1 MLAKARS
8 CVVIGLDGVLVD
20 VEVDISQ
27 GLPNHVIV
35 GLPDTAVQ
43 EARDRTK
50 AAIRNSGAQFPNR
63 RLTVNLAP
71 ADVRKE
77 GPVHDLAMAVGIL
90 AASGQIEPF
99 PDSKAVFL
107 GELSLDGGVRH
118 TQGILPMIA
127 MARDAGVTKAF
138 VPAVDAPEAAIVRD
152 IEIRPVDSLQQL
164 LAHYAG
170 MVEIESAPPTEIEI
184 DVDAYPVDFAH
195 VRGQEHVKRALE
207 VAAAGAHNVLMIGPP
222 GSGKTLLARA
232 VPSILPPMH
241 LDEAIEVTRVYSIA
255 GLLPNDRPLMAARPF
270 RAPHHTVT
278 HVGLVGG
285 GSSPRPG
292 EITLAHRGVLFL
304 DEFPE
309 FGRQSLEALR
319 QPLEDGDITITRAA
333 YSVNMPARLMLI
345 AAMNPSPSGFAE
357 QGSDSGTF
365 SAEAARRY
373 RQRISGPLLD
383 RIDVHVEVP
392 RIPYQKMAAKPDA
405 DTSAHVRARV
415 AAARDRQRER
425 LAAHDLH
432 VNAEIPARLVPELCE
447 LEDAA
452 ESLLRSAHDRM
463 ELSGRGH
470 HRILKLG
477 RTIADLA
484 GDEIISPESLAEALQ
499 YRPRLEL

>member
-8 CVVIGLDGVLVD
+8 CVVIGLDGALVD

-43 EARDRTK
+43 ESRDRTK

-170 MVEIESAPPTEIEI
+170 MVEIEPAPPTEIEI

-241 LDEAIEVTRVYSIA
+241 LDEAIEVTRVYSVA
-255 GLLPNDRPLMAARPF
+255 GLLPNNRPLMAARPF

-447 LEDAA
+447 LEDTA

>member
-138 VPAVDAPEAAIVRD
+138 VPAVDAAEAAIVRD

-164 LAHYAG
+164 LAYYAG
-170 MVEIESAPPTEIEI
+170 MVEIEPAPPTEIRI

-241 LDEAIEVTRVYSIA
+241 LDEAIEVTRVYSVA
-255 GLLPNDRPLMAARPF
+255 GLLPNNRPLMAARPF

-432 VNAEIPARLVPELCE
+432 VNAEIPAPLVPELCE

-484 GDEIISPESLAEALQ
+484 GDEIISVASLAEALQ

>member
-170 MVEIESAPPTEIEI
+170 MVEIEPAPPTEIEI

-241 LDEAIEVTRVYSIA
+241 LDEAIEVTRVYSVA
-255 GLLPNDRPLMAARPF
+255 GLLPNNRPLMAARPF

>member
-1 MLAKARS
+1 M
-8 CVVIGLDGVLVD
+8 C
-20 VEVDISQ
+20 
-27 GLPNHVIV
+27 
-35 GLPDTAVQ
+35 
-43 EARDRTK
+43 
-50 AAIRNSGAQFPNR
+50 
-63 RLTVNLAP
+63 
-71 ADVRKE
+71 
-77 GPVHDLAMAVGIL
+77 
-90 AASGQIEPF
+90 
-99 PDSKAVFL
+99 
-107 GELSLDGGVRH
+107 
-118 TQGILPMIA
+118 
-127 MARDAGVTKAF
+127 
-138 VPAVDAPEAAIVRD
+138 
-152 IEIRPVDSLQQL
+152 
-164 LAHYAG
+164 
-170 MVEIESAPPTEIEI
+170 
-184 DVDAYPVDFAH
+184 
-195 VRGQEHVKRALE
+195 
-207 VAAAGAHNVLMIGPP
+207 
-222 GSGKTLLARA
+222 
-232 VPSILPPMH
+232 
-241 LDEAIEVTRVYSIA
+241 
-255 GLLPNDRPLMAARPF
+255 
-270 RAPHHTVT
+270 
-278 HVGLVGG
+278 
-285 GSSPRPG
+285 
-292 EITLAHRGVLFL
+292 HRGVLFL

-447 LEDAA
+447 LEDTA

>member
-170 MVEIESAPPTEIEI
+170 MVEIEPAPPTEIRI

-241 LDEAIEVTRVYSIA
+241 LDEAIEVTRVYSVA
-255 GLLPNDRPLMAARPF
+255 GLLPNNRPLMAARPF

>member
-1 MLAKARS
+1 
-8 CVVIGLDGVLVD
+8 
-20 VEVDISQ
+20 
-27 GLPNHVIV
+27 
-35 GLPDTAVQ
+35 
-43 EARDRTK
+43 
-50 AAIRNSGAQFPNR
+50 
-63 RLTVNLAP
+63 
-71 ADVRKE
+71 
-77 GPVHDLAMAVGIL
+77 
-90 AASGQIEPF
+90 
-99 PDSKAVFL
+99 
-107 GELSLDGGVRH
+107 
-118 TQGILPMIA
+118 
-127 MARDAGVTKAF
+127 
-138 VPAVDAPEAAIVRD
+138 
-152 IEIRPVDSLQQL
+152 
-164 LAHYAG
+164 
-170 MVEIESAPPTEIEI
+170 
-184 DVDAYPVDFAH
+184 
-195 VRGQEHVKRALE
+195 
-207 VAAAGAHNVLMIGPP
+207 MIGPP

-241 LDEAIEVTRVYSIA
+241 LDEAIEVTRVYSVA
-255 GLLPNDRPLMAARPF
+255 GLLPNNRPLMAARPF

>member
-1 MLAKARS
+1 MLAKAQS
-8 CVVIGLDGVLVD
+8 CAVIGLDGVLVD

-27 GLPNHVIV
+27 GLPHHVIV
-35 GLPDTAVQ
+35 GLPDAAVQ

-77 GPVHDLAMAVGIL
+77 GPFHDLAMAVGIL

-99 PDSKAVFL
+99 PDSDAVFL

-118 TQGILPMIA
+118 THGILPMIA
-127 MARDAGVTKAF
+127 IARDAGVTKAF
-138 VPAVDAPEAAIVRD
+138 VPAVDAAEAAVVRD

-164 LAHYAG
+164 LAYYAG
-170 MVEIESAPPTEIEI
+170 MVEIAPAPPTEIEI
-184 DVDAYPVDFAH
+184 DVDAYPVDFAD

-207 VAAAGAHNVLMIGPP
+207 VAAAGSHNVLMIGPP

-232 VPSILPPMH
+232 VPSILPPMQ
-241 LDEAIEVTRVYSIA
+241 LDEAIEVTRVYSVA
-255 GLLPNDRPLMAARPF
+255 GLLPDDRPLMAARPF

-278 HVGLVGG
+278 YVGLVGG
-285 GSSPRPG
+285 GSVPRPG

-345 AAMNPSPSGFAE
+345 AAMNPSPSGYAE
-357 QGSDSGTF
+357 EGSNRLTF

-392 RIPYQKMAAKPDA
+392 RIPYQKMVAEPDA
-405 DTSAHVRARV
+405 DTSANVRARV
-415 AAARDRQRER
+415 ASARDRQRER

-432 VNAEIPARLVPELCE
+432 VNAEIPARLVPALCE
-447 LEDAA
+447 LDDAA

-463 ELSGRGH
+463 GLSGRGH

-484 GDEIISPESLAEALQ
+484 GDEIVSAESLGEALQ
-499 YRPRLEL
+499 YRPRLEV